1 MDKHI
6 FLTGEIQV
14 GKSTIIKKYLD
25 AHPELRVGG
34 FRTVWKARWSEE
46 KSSFHIVPAK
56 EDVPL
61 TEENCVGIRGGKWPN
76 RIREN
81 YPDVYD
87 IVGVQLLESSK
98 DCDLI
103 LMDEIGPAENGAK
116 EFHRAVLEL
125 LDGDT
130 PILGVVQQKPG
141 VLPDLVRAHPN
152 VRVIT
157 VTTENRDSQL
167 IP

>member
-34 FRTVWKARWSEE
+34 FRTVWKSRWSEE

-61 TEENCVGIRGGKWPN
+61 TEENCVGIRGGRWPN

-87 IVGVQLLESSK
+87 IVGVRLLETSK

-103 LMDEIGPAENGAK
+103 LMDEIGPGENDAV

-125 LDGDT
+125 LDGDI

-152 VRVIT
+152 VRVIA
-157 VTTENRDSQL
+157 VTTENRDTQL